1 MRLLTGNRRCFLWQR
16 AGPAPVW
23 AASMDFLAGTRK
35 LTFALGVA
43 LILGLGLAPLVV
55 RVC

>member
-1 MRLLTGNRRCFLWQR
+1 MHLLTGNRRCFLWQR